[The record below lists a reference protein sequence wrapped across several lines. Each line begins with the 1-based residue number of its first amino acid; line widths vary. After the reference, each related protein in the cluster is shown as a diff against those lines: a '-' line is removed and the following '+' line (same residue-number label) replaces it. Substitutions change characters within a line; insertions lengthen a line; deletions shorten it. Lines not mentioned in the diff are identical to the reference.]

1 MRIINDIELV
11 CDEDKY
17 ILSKTD
23 YGYFELKERED
34 GTKYYD
40 GGLFD
45 LPYATQSIILAKSLI
60 ETYEDYFY
68 EITKEE
74 YKSESFKNWCLEN
87 FIKSQEE

>member
-11 CDEDKY
+11 CDENHY
-17 ILSKTD
+17 ILDKKD
-23 YGYFELKERED
+23 FGYFELKERED

-45 LPYATQSIILAKSLI
+45 LPYVSQSVTLAKSII
-60 ETYEDYFY
+60 ETYEDYYY

-74 YKSESFKNWCLEN
+74 YKSESFKIWCLEN
-87 FIKSQEE
+87 FMKSQEE